1 MQEDGDRIIIQRFEI
16 YARNL
21 HSGKTNS
28 VKQEIYANLI
38 MHNFC
43 RINSSFAEVKK
54 NKGGSVLKVNYSTA
68 VSICK
73 AFLKGL
79 CPLENVIFLIE
90 KNLLLERPGRKLV
103 LDLAPKKFSDF
114 RYRAA

>member
-54 NKGGSVLKVNYSTA
+54 IRAVL
-68 VSICK
+68 
-73 AFLKGL
+73 F
-79 CPLENVIFLIE
+79 
-90 KNLLLERPGRKLV
+90 
-103 LDLAPKKFSDF
+103 
-114 RYRAA
+114 